1 MREVEVIAH
10 TFHHPRVFSRRL
22 VQRTL
27 PFVTVLALPL
37 VSHSHPPLHPET
49 TLILAPLSAN
59 IKSWKER
66 RQERAMESFE
76 RFLLDMNE
84 QTKQAF
90 LRHARRTY
98 RYNTVTQKWMEE
110 YRDFSIIYAYY
121 SKKQGGGL
129 SGFCNA
135 LQETMG
141 EPGKPKPDE
150 ETLNEKYGPR
160 FVEEVK
166 KLKNRLAVFGR
177 LLSTADRAVL
187 MKKLEQEFGH
197 WEAKDIYEATGKA
210 STLEGLMEATH
221 KSRPQIFQVLAFM
234 EENGMVKKAGWKEQ
248 WETCLREHAEES
260 ARRTENLKQG
270 FFLVL
275 KYAAGIALFS
285 LAAAFISTLAIAFK
299 RKINRIR
306 GDKMKKR
313 FEEDV
318 EIYRAKLRAI
328 CDKYDKAKTEDE
340 VTQIVKESGELLGEI
355 NSKYKDDSLHNALK
369 REITA
374 TRIYLNRAL
383 SRITGKD
390 TGERL

>member
-1 MREVEVIAH
+1 MRQD
-10 TFHHPRVFSRRL
+10 R
-22 VQRTL
+22 
-27 PFVTVLALPL
+27 AL
-37 VSHSHPPLHPET
+37 
-49 TLILAPLSAN
+49 
-59 IKSWKER
+59 
-66 RQERAMESFE
+66 ESFE

-84 QTKQAF
+84 PTKQTF

-306 GDKMKKR
+306 GDKMKKKEKELEKVIQQYKQR
-313 FEEDV
+313 LRPLFDKF
-318 EIYRAKLRAI
+318 RA
-328 CDKYDKAKTEDE
+328 AKTLEELEKADGEFNAVYDEIRKKYEGEDWQKIKWGLS
-340 VTQIVKESGELLGEI
+340 VLAKNLSNTYESQL
-355 NSKYKDDSLHNALK
+355 A
-369 REITA
+369 RV
-374 TRIYLNRAL
+374 
-383 SRITGKD
+383 TGKP
-390 TGERL
+390 RRWHHY